1 MKNDQK
7 MITSDMGSSSPNNK
21 MGIQHDFNLETM
33 GIDDGSAVL
42 RFSSQTYD
50 LTPRMNLLGMESMH

>member
-1 MKNDQK
+1 